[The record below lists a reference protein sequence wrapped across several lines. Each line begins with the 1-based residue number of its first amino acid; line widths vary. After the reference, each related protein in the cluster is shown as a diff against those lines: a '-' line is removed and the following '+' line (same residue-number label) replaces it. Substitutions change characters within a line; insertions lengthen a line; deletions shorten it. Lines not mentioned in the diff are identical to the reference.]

1 VLSTPNGNPVA
12 VTREPNIPVFRR
24 FSMKVISK
32 CLLVLM
38 VFSAIAVFAAP
49 QQAQGQK
56 ALEGVLTSIDANN
69 HMLRVMGTDNKE
81 WVFVYTDETQV
92 SGPDKSVQGLAG
104 KSGTKLRITYRVEQ
118 GKNVATDIEVLASEK

>member
-1 VLSTPNGNPVA
+1 
-12 VTREPNIPVFRR
+12 
-24 FSMKVISK
+24 MKVVSK

-38 VFSAIAVFAAP
+38 VFSAIAVYAAP

-81 WVFVYTDETQV
+81 WVFIYTDQTQV
-92 SGPDKSVQGLAG
+92 TGPEKSVQGLAG
-104 KSGTKLRITYRVEQ
+104 KSGTKLRITYQVEQ
-118 GKNVATDIEVLASEK
+118 GKNVATSIEIAAPEK

>member
-1 VLSTPNGNPVA
+1 
-12 VTREPNIPVFRR
+12 
-24 FSMKVISK
+24 MKVVSK

-38 VFSAIAVFAAP
+38 VFSAIAVYATPQQPP

-92 SGPDKSVQGLAG
+92 AGPDKSVQGLAG

-118 GKNVATDIEVLASEK
+118 GKNVATSIEVLAAEK

>member
-1 VLSTPNGNPVA
+1 MRVV
-12 VTREPNIPVFRR
+12 
-24 FSMKVISK
+24 SK

-38 VFSAIAVFAAP
+38 VFSAIAVYAAP

-56 ALEGVLTSIDANN
+56 TLEGVLTSLDASN

-104 KSGTKLRITYRVEQ
+104 KSGTKVKITYRVEQ
-118 GKNVATDIEVLASEK
+118 GKNLATEIEVVASEK

>member
-1 VLSTPNGNPVA
+1 
-12 VTREPNIPVFRR
+12 
-24 FSMKVISK
+24 MKVVSK
-32 CLLVLM
+32 CLLVVM
-38 VFSAIAVFAAP
+38 VFSAMAVYAAP
-49 QQAQGQK
+49 QQPQGQR

>member
-1 VLSTPNGNPVA
+1 
-12 VTREPNIPVFRR
+12 
-24 FSMKVISK
+24 MKVVSK

-38 VFSAIAVFAAP
+38 VFSAIAVYAAP

-81 WVFVYTDETQV
+81 WVFVYSDQTQV
-92 SGPDKSVQGLAG
+92 AGPEKTVQGLAG
-104 KSGTKLRITYRVEQ
+104 KSGTKVRIMYQVEQ
-118 GKNVATDIEVLASEK
+118 GKNVATSIEVLAPEK

>member
-1 VLSTPNGNPVA
+1 
-12 VTREPNIPVFRR
+12 
-24 FSMKVISK
+24 MKVVSK

-38 VFSAIAVFAAP
+38 VFSSIAVYAAP

-81 WVFVYTDETQV
+81 WVFIYTDETQV
-92 SGPDKSVQGLAG
+92 AGPTKDVQGLAG